1 MNTLIN
7 DNESN
12 YFSLLKP
19 RKSLQKPFI
28 ITSSHSGMQ
37 FPHSFNSCK
46 EVNAKVYMSMQDM
59 FVNDLSLNM
68 NELGITVLQSN
79 ISRLVIDLNRDITEI
94 DPKEIIKVPKGF
106 VFNVSSKTRAG
117 IGLVPTNDSLGNQ
130 IYNSKISWDE
140 VEKRI
145 KKFYS
150 PWHHILK
157 KEIDKLHEIFGYV
170 FVIDLHSMPSK
181 DINGKD
187 LKSFVIGN
195 NFDKTSTSTSRI
207 SLSKFIK
214 ERGYSFSFNYPYSG
228 GFISNK
234 YSKLEK
240 NIECIQIE
248 ISKKLY
254 MSEET
259 FEKNKNF
266 NNFKDDLTYIIDRFK
281 RNYEAKRSYN
291 LAAE

>member
-7 DNESN
+7 ANESN

-19 RKSLQKPFI
+19 RKSIQKPFI
-28 ITSSHSGMQ
+28 ITSSHSGTL
-37 FPHSFNSCK
+37 FPHSFNPCK
-46 EVNAKVYMSMQDM
+46 EINAKVYMSMQDM

-79 ISRLVIDLNRDITEI
+79 ISRLVIDLNRNITEI
-94 DPKEIIKVPKGF
+94 DPKEIINVPKGF
-106 VFNVSSKTRAG
+106 DFDVSSKTRSG
-117 IGLVPTNDSLGNQ
+117 IGLVPTNDSLGNK
-130 IYNSKISWDE
+130 IYNSKISWGE

-157 KEIDKLHEIFGYV
+157 KEIDKLYTKFGYV

-187 LKSFVIGN
+187 LENFVIGN
-195 NFDKTSTSTSRI
+195 NFDKTSTSSSRI
-207 SLSKFIK
+207 KLSRFIK
-214 ERGYSFSFNYPYSG
+214 EKGYSFSFNYPYTG
-228 GFISNK
+228 GFICNK
-234 YSKLEK
+234 YSLLEK

-254 MSEET
+254 MSEEKI
-259 FEKNKNF
+259 EKNENF
-266 NNFKDDLTYIIDRFK
+266 YNFKDDLNYIIDSFK
-281 RNYEAKRSYN
+281 RDFEAKRSHN